1 MNPSTAFGTVLV
13 DELIRCGMSD
23 VVLAP
28 GSRSAPMAL
37 ALAAAERGNRLR
49 LHVRTDERSAGFL
62 ALGLAKTCGRPVAVV
77 TTSGT
82 AAVHL
87 HAAVVEASYAG
98 VPLIV
103 LTADRPP
110 ELRGRGTNQTI
121 DQVGLYGS
129 APRLAIDVPVPQR
142 RAGAVAE
149 WRALARTTVAAAL
162 GIADGRPGAVH
173 LNLPLREP
181 LLPGLGADEPWPESL
196 AAQEPTASMRAPIT
210 ESVAELNG
218 PELVGPELNVPELV
232 VPDRPGVATLLVLG
246 DCPPMVGR
254 QAVALAEQRCWPVI
268 AEPTGHAGASATP
281 GGLAA
286 LEVPE
291 LVEAWG
297 LERVV
302 VVGRPTLAR
311 AVTALLDDQRWAVER
326 YAFGAHWPDVGVA
339 ADVDGGDPRLSGST
353 ETRETLPRSRS
364 RVRTLLETVAA
375 DGAVLVTALE
385 RVYEDAFVETASMS
399 GLSVAADLVRLVPDG
414 AQVFLGSSTPV
425 RDVFRA
431 ARPRAGVR
439 FLANRGAAGI
449 DGSVSTAIGMALAE
463 PGRPSYALLGDLTF
477 LHDVAG
483 LARPAV
489 EPIPDLTIVVVD
501 NGGGGIFAQLEPGRP
516 EYAVDYGR
524 VFGTPP
530 NVDLAAVAAGFGWP
544 TTTATSRAHLAEAI
558 VSGGP
563 RIVLVVTDQGADA
576 RLLTRVR
583 ERVAAVARELIAA
596 RSVAE

>member
-1 MNPSTAFGTVLV
+1 MNPATAFGTVLV

-23 VVLAP
+23 AVLAP

-62 ALGLAKTCGRPVAVV
+62 ALGLAKASGRPVAVV

-82 AAVHL
+82 AAVQL
-87 HAAVVEASYAG
+87 HASVVEASYAG
-98 VPLIV
+98 VPLV
-103 LTADRPP
+103 ALTADRPP

-129 APRLAIDVPVPQR
+129 APRLALDAPVPQR
-142 RAGAVAE
+142 RAGAVAD
-149 WRALARTTVAAAL
+149 WRALARRAATAAL
-162 GIADGRPGAVH
+162 GMADGRPGAVH

-181 LLPGLGADEPWPESL
+181 LLPGIEDTDPWPESL
-196 AAQEPTASMRAPIT
+196 AAQGPTALMQA
-210 ESVAELNG
+210 AL
-218 PELVGPELNVPELV
+218 PELV

-246 DCPPMVGR
+246 DCPPVIGR
-254 QAVALAEQRCWPVI
+254 QAVAIAERRSWPMI
-268 AEPTGHAGASATP
+268 AEPTGHAGTAAIP

-286 LEVPE
+286 IEVPE
-291 LVEAWG
+291 LVDEWG
-297 LERVV
+297 IERVV

-311 AVTALLDDQRWAVER
+311 AVTAILDDQRWPVER
-326 YAFGAHWPDVGVA
+326 YAFGAQWPDVGDSPRSA
-339 ADVDGGDPRLSGST
+339 AT
-353 ETRETLPRSRS
+353 ETRDTLPRSRS

-375 DGAVLVTALE
+375 DGAALAAALE
-385 RVYEDAFVETASMS
+385 GVYEDAFVETASIS
-399 GLSVAADLVRLVPDG
+399 GLSVAAEVVRLVPHG

-463 PGRPSYALLGDLTF
+463 PGHRSYALLGDLTF
-477 LHDVAG
+477 LHDIGG
-483 LARPAV
+483 LARPSV
-489 EPIPDLTIVVVD
+489 EPVPDLTIVVVD
-501 NGGGGIFAQLEPGRP
+501 NAGGGIFAQLEPGRP
-516 EYAVDYGR
+516 EHATDYDR

-530 NVDLAAVAAGFGWP
+530 NVDLAAVATGFGWP
-544 TTTATSRAHLAEAI
+544 TSTACSRDELAAAI
-558 VSGGP
+558 AAGGP
-563 RIVLVVTDQGADA
+563 RVVLVPTDQGADA
-576 RLLTRVR
+576 RLLARAR
-583 ERVAAVARELIAA
+583 ERVAAVAAELLAA
-596 RSVAE
+596 RRPRR

>member
-37 ALAAAERGNRLR
+37 ALAEAERGNRLR

-62 ALGLAKTCGRPVAVV
+62 ALGLAKVSGRPVAVV

-87 HAAVVEASYAG
+87 HASVVEASYAG
-98 VPLIV
+98 VPLV
-103 LTADRPP
+103 ALTADRPP
-110 ELRGRGTNQTI
+110 ELRGRGSNQTI

-129 APRLAIDVPVPQR
+129 APRLALDVPVPQR
-142 RAGAVAE
+142 RAGAVAD
-149 WRALARTTVAAAL
+149 WRALARRSAAAAL
-162 GIADGRPGAVH
+162 GMADGRPGAVH

-181 LLPGLGADEPWPESL
+181 LLPGTEDTDPWPESL
-196 AAQEPTASMRAPIT
+196 AAQGPAAPMQ
-210 ESVAELNG
+210 VAL
-218 PELVGPELNVPELV
+218 PELV

-246 DCPPMVGR
+246 HCPPVIGR
-254 QAVALAEQRCWPVI
+254 QAVAIAERRSWPVI
-268 AEPTGHAGASATP
+268 AEPTGHAGTAAIP

-286 LEVPE
+286 VEVPE
-291 LVEAWG
+291 LVDEWG
-297 LERVV
+297 IERVV

-311 AVTALLDDQRWAVER
+311 AVTAILDDQRWPVER
-326 YAFGAHWPDVGVA
+326 YAFGAQWPDVGDSQQSA
-339 ADVDGGDPRLSGST
+339 AT
-353 ETRETLPRSRS
+353 QTRETLPHSRS

-375 DGAVLVTALE
+375 DGAALAAALE
-385 RVYEDAFVETASMS
+385 GVYEDAFVETASMS
-399 GLSVAADLVRLVPDG
+399 GLSVAADVVRRVPDG

-425 RDVFRA
+425 RDVFRV

-463 PGRPSYALLGDLTF
+463 PGRRSYALLGDLTF
-477 LHDVAG
+477 LHDITG
-483 LARPAV
+483 LARPSV
-489 EPIPDLTIVVVD
+489 EPIPDLTFVVVD
-501 NGGGGIFAQLEPGRP
+501 NAGGGIFAQLEPGRP
-516 EYAVDYGR
+516 EHATDYSR

-530 NVDLAAVAAGFGWP
+530 NVDLAAVATGFGWP
-544 TTTATSRAHLAEAI
+544 TSTSSSRDELAAAI
-558 VSGGP
+558 AAGGP
-563 RIVLVVTDQGADA
+563 RVVLVPTDQGADA
-576 RLLTRVR
+576 QLLARAR
-583 ERVAAVARELIAA
+583 ERVAAVAGELLAA
-596 RSVAE
+596 RRPRR